1 MTLPEKR
8 FQCGLVVGKFCP
20 LHHGHELLIR
30 HALAACEELI
40 VISYTKPEFDG
51 CDRATRERWLE
62 TLFPSAKVM
71 VIDDASLHELCA
83 QRNLPGREIPH
94 NDAPD
99 AIHREFTGWLC
110 RHVLGQTVNAV
121 FTSEDYG
128 DGFADA
134 LSAYFRTH
142 TGSATQVRHVCV
154 DKARSAIPISGTRI
168 RTDPHLYRAFLSPD
182 VYASF
187 VRRICFLGGESSG
200 KTTLAQALAE
210 RCSTVWVA
218 EYGRELWEQKNGA
231 LQLDD
236 MLAIGREQVRR
247 ERTHATQAHRWL
259 MCDTSPLTTL
269 FYSLSMFGRAA
280 PELEALAARRY
291 DHVFLCA
298 PDFPFVQDGTRKDAV
313 FRQRQHEW
321 YLDELVKRSMRFS
334 ILSGPLELR
343 LEEFARRLEVDAPFQ
358 FRAES
363 AW

>member
-1 MTLPEKR
+1 MTGTGKT
-8 FQCGLVVGKFCP
+8 FQRGLVVGKFCP

-30 HALAACEELI
+30 HALDACDEI
-40 VISYTKPEFDG
+40 IIISYTKPEFDG
-51 CDRATRERWLE
+51 CGRMARERWIDA
-62 TLFPSAKVM
+62 LFPTATVLA
-71 VIDDASLHELCA
+71 IDDASLRELCR
-83 QRNLPGREIPH
+83 QRDLPIREIPH
-94 NDAPD
+94 NDAAD

-110 RHVLGQTVNAV
+110 WHILDRKVDAV

-134 LSAYFRTH
+134 LSTYFSGC

-154 DKARSAIPISGTRI
+154 DKARSAIPISGTQI
-168 RTDPHLYRAFLSPD
+168 RSDPHLHRAFLSPD

-200 KTTLAQALAE
+200 KTTLAQMLAE
-210 RCSTVWVA
+210 RCSTTWVA

-231 LQLDD
+231 LQFDD
-236 MLAIGREQVRR
+236 MLAIGREQVQR
-247 ERTHATQAHRWL
+247 EYARAAQAHRWL

-291 DHVFLCA
+291 DHVFLCT
-298 PDFPFVQDGTRKDAV
+298 PDFPFVQDGTRKDEI

-321 YLDELVKRSMRFS
+321 YLDELGKRSIRFS
-334 ILSGPLELR
+334 SLSGPL
-343 LEEFARRLEVDAPFQ
+343 D
-358 FRAES
+358 FRVETVIRHLIERK
-363 AW
+363 